1 MIKSLATKK
10 RIIYGRVLKRMKEHG
25 SYTIAD
31 FETFPMLLKRN
42 FLDMPYVHTKNRQK
56 VRYRLL
62 RRLYK

>member
-10 RIIYGRVLKRMKEHG
+10 RMAWGRVLKRMKGHG
-25 SYTIAD
+25 GYTIVD
-31 FETFPMLLKRN
+31 FETCPMLLKRN

-56 VRYRLL
+56 VRYRQL